1 MGHGWAARTGDPIPP
16 GRDTTSAHK
25 RDGLRRRDLRRKRGP
40 AVQRLLHY
48 QTEGHGYGA
57 LDLPFD
63 RGRPRWPAVGHG
75 QRATRC
81 HVSVHPAGERSYCVV
96 RLCPQKASI
105 PTYCDEVPQLVLNGA
120 ISMAPR
126 SLRSRAIAL
135 SFGEGGR
142 LRCHRMISK
151 NQDDAFAVIGV
162 AILIAVGELR
172 PDLSQIARPDRLT
185 AQRTDRLAP

>member
-48 QTEGHGYGA
+48 QTERHGYGA

-75 QRATRC
+75 KRTTRP
-81 HVSVHPAGERSYCVV
+81 HVSVPPPTHPSSPP
-96 RLCPQKASI
+96 LHSLP
-105 PTYCDEVPQLVLNGA
+105 PTPPLPN
-120 ISMAPR
+120 PR
-126 SLRSRAIAL
+126 
-135 SFGEGGR
+135 
-142 LRCHRMISK
+142 
-151 NQDDAFAVIGV
+151 
-162 AILIAVGELR
+162 
-172 PDLSQIARPDRLT
+172 
-185 AQRTDRLAP
+185 

>member
-48 QTEGHGYGA
+48 QTERHGYGA

-75 QRATRC
+75 KRTTRR
-81 HVSVHPAGERSYCVV
+81 HVSVLPAGERSYYVV
-96 RLCPQKASI
+96 RLCPQKALI
-105 PTYCDEVPQLVLNGA
+105 PTYCDEVPHLCSQRCD
-120 ISMAPR
+120 IDAPR
-126 SLRSRAIAL
+126 SLRSTPIAL
-135 SFGEGGR
+135 SF
-142 LRCHRMISK
+142 
-151 NQDDAFAVIGV
+151 V
-162 AILIAVGELR
+162 
-172 PDLSQIARPDRLT
+172 
-185 AQRTDRLAP
+185 